1 MTTPICDF
9 VRRYA
14 DSGMVR
20 MHMPGHKGH
29 GPLGIEHLDI
39 TEICGAD
46 SLYEAE
52 GIIRESEQNASVLFG
67 CPTYY
72 STEGSSHAIRAMLYL
87 IVRHALSQG
96 KKPRVWAARNAHK
109 VFLSAVALL
118 DVEVGWLVPSTQDSY
133 LCCRVDAAELDLK
146 LASTADKP
154 VALYLTS
161 PDYLG
166 NVADVAAIAE
176 VCHRHGVLLAVDN
189 AHGAYLHFLPVS
201 RHPIAL
207 GADVCADSA
216 HKTLPVLTG
225 GAYLHISPS
234 APALFCEQAKTALSL
249 FGSTS
254 PSYLILQSL
263 DTANA
268 VLCDDFPTRLARL
281 VERLASL
288 RARLGE
294 AGYVMYG
301 DEPTKLTLLPKSYG
315 YDGYA
320 LAELLRRADI
330 ECEFCDPDALVLMLS
345 PSTDE
350 SDIDRLEHVLL
361 NVPRHDPIT
370 TVPPSL
376 SLPKQQLSTREA
388 MLAPSELIDVHKSEG
403 RILAS
408 PSVGCPPAV
417 PIVMSGERIG
427 ADVLAC
433 FDYYG
438 VKQCLVVK

>member
-14 DSGMVR
+14 DSGVVR

-96 KKPRVWAARNAHK
+96 KKPRIWAARNVHK

-118 DVEVGWLVPSTQDSY
+118 DAEVSWLTPGTQDSY
-133 LCCRVDAAELDLK
+133 LCCRVDATELDRK
-146 LASTADKP
+146 LAADTEKP
-154 VALYLTS
+154 TALYLTS

-166 NVADVAAIAE
+166 NVADIAALAE

-189 AHGAYLHFLPVS
+189 AHGAYLQFLPVS

-207 GADVCADSA
+207 GADLCADSA

-225 GAYLHISPS
+225 GAYLHVSPS
-234 APALFCEQAKTALSL
+234 APALFREQAKTALAL

-263 DTANA
+263 DAANA
-268 VLCDDFPTRLARL
+268 ELSGDFPARLARL
-281 VERLASL
+281 AERTASL
-288 RARLGE
+288 RRRLGE
-294 AGYVMYG
+294 VGYIVYG
-301 DEPTKLTLLPKSYG
+301 NEPAKLTLLPKSYG
-315 YDGYA
+315 YDGYS
-320 LAELLRRADI
+320 LAELLRQADI
-330 ECEFCDPDALVLMLS
+330 ECEFSDPDALVLMFS

-350 SDIDRLEHVLL
+350 SDIDRLERVLSST
-361 NVPRHDPIT
+361 PRRKSIT
-370 TVPPSL
+370 TVPPGA
-376 SLPKQQLSTREA
+376 SLPRQMLSVREA
-388 MLAPSELIDVHKSEG
+388 MLAPCELIDACESEG

-408 PSVGCPPAV
+408 PCVGCPPAV

-427 ADVLAC
+427 ADALAC

-438 VKQCLVVK
+438 IRQCLVVK

>member
-46 SLYEAE
+46 SLYEAD
-52 GIIRESEQNASVLFG
+52 GIIRESEQNASALFA

-87 IVRHALSQG
+87 IARHALSQG
-96 KKPRVWAARNAHK
+96 KKPHVWAARNAHK
-109 VFLSAVALL
+109 VFLSAIALL
-118 DVEVGWLVPSTQDSY
+118 DIEVGWLTPGTQGSY
-133 LCCRVDAAELDLK
+133 LCCRVDTAELDRK
-146 LASTADKP
+146 LAASTDKP
-154 VALYLTS
+154 TALYLTS

-166 NVADVAAIAE
+166 NVADIAAIAE

-207 GADVCADSA
+207 GADLCADSA

-225 GAYLHISPS
+225 GAYLHVSPI
-234 APALFCEQAKTALSL
+234 APALFCEQAKTALAM

-263 DTANA
+263 DAANA
-268 VLCDDFPTRLARL
+268 ELCGSFPIRLARL
-281 VERLASL
+281 ADRVTSL
-288 RARLGE
+288 RTRLGE
-294 AGYVMYG
+294 AGYTVYG
-301 DEPTKLTLLPKSYG
+301 DESVKLTLLPKSYG

-320 LAELLRRADI
+320 LAELLRQANI

-345 PSTDE
+345 PSMAE
-350 SDIDRLEHVLL
+350 NDIDLLERVLL
-361 NVPRHDPIT
+361 SISPREPLT
-370 TVPPSL
+370 SAPPHI
-376 SLPKQQLSTREA
+376 SLPKQMLSAREA
-388 MLAPSELIDVHKSEG
+388 MLAPCETIDVRESEG

-408 PSVGCPPAV
+408 PCVGCPPAV
-417 PIVMSGERIG
+417 PIVMSGERID
-427 ADVLAC
+427 ATALAC

-438 VKQCLVVK
+438 IRHCVVVK